1 MFLFNT
7 TFTVDDSELGWWQE
21 WMRET
26 YRSSIEEVSPASELS
41 VYAIDATGDG
51 GSRSYSAQWHCATLQ
66 DLGRVRL
73 RSMSLCQKLLAEK
86 GEKCLAFTT
95 LMRRMNI

>member
-7 TFTVDDSELGWWQE
+7 TFTVDDREFLWWQD

-26 YRSSIEEVSPASELS
+26 YKAGILEVAPDSELS
-41 VYAIDATGDG
+41 VYSIDATSDG
-51 GSRSYSAQWHCATLQ
+51 VSKSFSAQWHCSTLQ

-73 RSMSLCQKLLAEK
+73 KSMSLCQKLLAEK
-86 GEKCLAFTT
+86 GEKCLSFTT
-95 LMRRMNI
+95 LMRRLNI